1 MNFNT
6 VQEAFNHYRNASLE
20 DIETR
25 AGQIRGTIDND
36 PEADI
41 TKLNIEIEGLN
52 QAKENIKDKEKDQAK
67 GSEDNVENRSYNP
80 ITGTQ
85 IRGQQE
91 LNKDNI
97 FGSNE
102 YRSAFFKTMLGQ
114 DLSSIEQRAF
124 NTAQE
129 VETRAEGFASSSNSS
144 AALPEQ
150 TLNEVISKARTQGGL
165 IAHVRNFNIP
175 TKIRIPI
182 GTPTASA
189 TWHVEGQEVQAERP
203 DTVSIQFEGNEIIK
217 VFSISVKAKTMSI
230 SAFEQYLVQEL
241 TQAVVETI
249 DYALVNGTGNEQG
262 QGILTGVKWDATN
275 SVELTGKY
283 TDFTKALALMKRG
296 YNAGAKFAMSNAT
309 LYNTVYGVM
318 DNNARPIF
326 TQDQQ
331 NDTVGYIFGKEV
343 ILDDH
348 IEDGTIILGNF
359 QYAGFNLPQGIA
371 LEQSRESSFRSG
383 LIDFRAMAIAD
394 CKPLVDEAF
403 VKLTGSAT
411 SPEA

>member
-1 MNFNT
+1 MTFNT
-6 VQEAFNHYRNASLE
+6 VQEAFNHYRNSSLE

-25 AGQIRGTIDND
+25 AGEIRGTIEND
-36 PEADI
+36 PDADV
-41 TKLNIEIEGLN
+41 TKLNVEIEGLN
-52 QAKENIKDKEKDQAK
+52 QAKANIQDKGNNEGK
-67 GSEDNVENRSYNP
+67 GDGNVQQRSYNP
-80 ITGTQ
+80 ITGGQ

-91 LNKDNI
+91 LNKDTI
-97 FGSNE
+97 FESNE

-114 DLSSIEQRAF
+114 DLSNLEQRAF

-144 AALPEQ
+144 AVLPEQ
-150 TLNEVISKARTQGGL
+150 TLNEVISKARKQGGL
-165 IAHVRNFNIP
+165 ISHVRNFNIP

-182 GTPTASA
+182 GTPSA
-189 TWHVEGQEVQAERP
+189 MANWHVEGQEVQAERP
-203 DTVSIQFEGNEIIK
+203 DTVNIQFEGNEIVK
-217 VFSISVKAKTMSI
+217 VFSISVKAQTMSI

-249 DYALVNGTGNEQG
+249 DYALVNGTGTDQG
-262 QGILTGVKWDATN
+262 QGILTGITWDTSN
-275 SVELTGKY
+275 TVELTGAY
-283 TDFTKALALMKRG
+283 TDFTKALALMQRG

-318 DNNARPIF
+318 DANQRPIF
-326 TQDQQ
+326 NHDPQRED
-331 NDTVGYIFGKEV
+331 VGTIFGKTV
-343 ILDDH
+343 IVDDH
-348 IEDGTIILGNF
+348 IEDGTILLGNF

-371 LEQSRESSFRSG
+371 LEKSTESSFRSG

-403 VKLTGSAT
+403 VKLAADT
-411 SPEA
+411 PEV

>member
-1 MNFNT
+1 MCN
-6 VQEAFNHYRNASLE
+6 
-20 DIETR
+20 
-25 AGQIRGTIDND
+25 
-36 PEADI
+36 
-41 TKLNIEIEGLN
+41 K
-52 QAKENIKDKEKDQAK
+52 
-67 GSEDNVENRSYNP
+67 RSYNP
-80 ITGTQ
+80 ITGGQ

-91 LNKDNI
+91 INKDNV
-97 FGSNE
+97 FESNE

-114 DLSSIEQRAF
+114 DLSNLEQRAF

-144 AALPEQ
+144 AVLPEQ
-150 TLNEVISKARTQGGL
+150 TLNEVISKARKQGGL
-165 IAHVRNFNIP
+165 ISHVRNFNIP

-182 GTPTASA
+182 GTPSSMANGT
-189 TWHVEGQEVQAERP
+189 VEGQEVQAERP
-203 DTVSIQFEGNEIIK
+203 DTVNIQFEGNEIVK
-217 VFSISVKAKTMSI
+217 VFSISVKAQTMSI

-249 DYALVNGTGNEQG
+249 DYALVNGTGTDQG
-262 QGILTGVKWDATN
+262 QGILTGITWDTSN
-275 SVELTGKY
+275 TVELTGDY
-283 TDFTKALALMKRG
+283 ADFTKALALMQRG

-318 DNNARPIF
+318 DANQRPIF
-326 TQDQQ
+326 IQDAQ
-331 NDTVGYIFGKEV
+331 NESVGYIFGKEV

-348 IEDGTIILGNF
+348 IEDGTILLGNF

-371 LEQSRESSFRSG
+371 LEKSTESSFRSG

-403 VKLTGSAT
+403 VKLAADT
-411 SPEA
+411 PEV

>member
-1 MNFNT
+1 MFNT
-6 VQEAFNHYRNASLE
+6 VQEAFNHYRNASME
-20 DIETR
+20 EIETR
-25 AGQIRGTIDND
+25 AGEIKGTIEND

-41 TKLNIEIEGLN
+41 TKLNIEISGLN
-52 QAKENIKDKEKDQAK
+52 QAKENIKDKEKQPMP
-67 GSEDNVENRSYNP
+67 NNENEQRSYNP
-80 ITGTQ
+80 ITGGQ

-91 LNKDNI
+91 FNKDNI
-97 FGSNE
+97 FESNE

-114 DLSSIEQRAF
+114 DLSNLEQRAF

-144 AALPEQ
+144 AVLPEQ
-150 TLNEVISKARTQGGL
+150 TLNEVISKARKQGGL
-165 IAHVRNFNIP
+165 ISHVRNFNIP

-182 GTPTASA
+182 GTPSA
-189 TWHVEGQEVQAERP
+189 MANWHVEGQEVQAERP
-203 DTVSIQFEGNEIIK
+203 DTVNIQFEGNEIVK
-217 VFSISVKAKTMSI
+217 VFSISVKAQTMSI
-230 SAFEQYLVQEL
+230 AAFEQYLVQEL

-262 QGILTGVKWDATN
+262 QGILTGITWDTSN
-275 SVELTGKY
+275 TVELTGAY
-283 TDFTKALALMKRG
+283 TDFTKALAIMKRG
-296 YNAGAKFAMSNAT
+296 YSAGAKFAMSNAT

-318 DNNARPIF
+318 DNNQRPIF
-326 TQDQQ
+326 IQDAQ
-331 NDTVGYIFGKEV
+331 NESVGYIFGKEV

-348 IEDGTIILGNF
+348 IEDGTILLGNF

-371 LEQSRESSFRSG
+371 LEKSTESSFRSG

-411 SPEA
+411 APEA

>member
-1 MNFNT
+1 MFNT
-6 VQEAFNHYRNASLE
+6 VQEAFNHYRNASME
-20 DIETR
+20 EIETR
-25 AGQIRGTIDND
+25 AGEIKGTIEND

-41 TKLNIEIEGLN
+41 TKLNIEISGLN
-52 QAKENIKDKEKDQAK
+52 QAKENIKDKEKQPMP
-67 GSEDNVENRSYNP
+67 NNENEQRSYNP
-80 ITGTQ
+80 ITGGQ

-91 LNKDNI
+91 LNKDTI
-97 FGSNE
+97 FESNE

-114 DLSSIEQRAF
+114 DLSNLEQRAF

-144 AALPEQ
+144 AVLPEQ
-150 TLNEVISKARTQGGL
+150 TLNEVISKARKQGGL
-165 IAHVRNFNIP
+165 ISHVRNFNIP

-182 GTPTASA
+182 GTPSSMAN
-189 TWHVEGQEVQAERP
+189 WHTEGQEVQAERP
-203 DTVSIQFEGNEIIK
+203 DTVNIQFEGNEIVK
-217 VFSISVKAKTMSI
+217 VFSISVKAQTMSI
-230 SAFEQYLVQEL
+230 AAFEQYLVQEL

-262 QGILTGVKWDATN
+262 QGILTGITWDTSN
-275 SVELTGKY
+275 TVELTGAY

-318 DNNARPIF
+318 DNNQRPIF
-326 TQDQQ
+326 IQDAQ
-331 NDTVGYIFGKEV
+331 NESVGYIFGKEV

-348 IEDGTIILGNF
+348 IEDGTILLGNF

-371 LEQSRESSFRSG
+371 LEKSTESSFRSG

-403 VKLTGSAT
+403 VKLSAA

>member
-1 MNFNT
+1 MTFNT
-6 VQEAFNHYRNASLE
+6 VQEAFNHYRNSSLE
-20 DIETR
+20 EIETR
-25 AGQIRGTIDND
+25 AGEIKGTIEND

-41 TKLNIEIEGLN
+41 TKLNVEIEGLN
-52 QAKENIKDKEKDQAK
+52 QAKANIQDKGNNEGK
-67 GSEDNVENRSYNP
+67 GDGNVQQRSYNP
-80 ITGTQ
+80 ITGGQ
-85 IRGQQE
+85 IKGQQE
-91 LNKDNI
+91 LNKDTI
-97 FGSNE
+97 FESNE

-114 DLSSIEQRAF
+114 DLSNLEQRAF

-129 VETRAEGFASSSNSS
+129 VESRAEGFASSSNSS
-144 AALPEQ
+144 AVLPEQ

-165 IAHVRNFNIP
+165 ISHVRNFNIP

-182 GTPTASA
+182 GTPSSMAN
-189 TWHVEGQEVQAERP
+189 WHTEGQEVQAERP
-203 DTVSIQFEGNEIIK
+203 DTVNIQFEGNEIVK
-217 VFSISVKAKTMSI
+217 VFSISVKAQTMSI

-262 QGILTGVKWDATN
+262 QGILTGITWDTSN
-275 SVELTGKY
+275 TVELTGDY
-283 TDFTKALALMKRG
+283 ADFTQALALMKRG

-318 DNNARPIF
+318 DNNQRPIF
-326 TQDQQ
+326 NHDPQRKD
-331 NDTVGYIFGKEV
+331 VGTIFGKTV
-343 ILDDH
+343 IVDDH
-348 IEDGTIILGNF
+348 IEDGTILLGNF

-371 LEQSRESSFRSG
+371 LEKSTESSFRSG

-403 VKLTGSAT
+403 VKLEAAT
-411 SPEA
+411 PEV